1 MKLQLSNNKLTS
13 SIEYPEQLKHLRI
26 KHIFEVQD
34 YIRLW
39 RSSLNSLNNL
49 FAPKSV
55 AVVGASRRDGTL
67 GKMFLDAIVKMKYKG
82 KIYPINPK
90 ADQINNITCFPDISS
105 IPETPDLAIILLP
118 KEMVYKTVE
127 EVAQKKIESIVV
139 ISAGFKEIGKEGKKR
154 EDELIELIRK
164 YDIRMIGPNS
174 MGLFNTDP
182 ALSLNATFS
191 PTSPIPGHVGF
202 VSQSG
207 ALGVAVLELSQKPGL
222 GFSCFVSTGNKADVG
237 DVDCLRFL
245 SEDKNTEAIILY
257 QESIDNPAAFRN
269 ICTEIVPRKPVLTL
283 KAGRTQS
290 GLKAASSHTGALASD
305 DIITDAFLK
314 QSGIIRCETL
324 QELLDSALAFTSQP
338 LPSGK
343 KVGVVTNAGGPG
355 ILVSDALEKHGL
367 VLAPLSDNTIS
378 KLEKILPSEAS
389 PHNPVDMIAS
399 ATHETYTEVCRI
411 LENDPDVNSVIVIIV
426 KPPVNTTPK
435 MIISELKPLIDN
447 SNKPFFFTLMAGE
460 NTYTGLDVFK
470 EAKIPVFSYP
480 ETTARAL
487 GNMIK
492 YTEIRK
498 RFKKSQIVVTEKTE
512 ISLPQDAKKR
522 QASIE
527 EIVPIL
533 EQYNLKVCDY
543 ALVTNSAQAVEFH
556 KMAGKIALKIA
567 NEEIIHKS
575 DEGLVKINLSSPA
588 EIEQAFNNITSRAE
602 ILLPKTITPLL
613 LAQKMVADGIELV
626 LGAKQDPLFGSV
638 IMFGIGGVFVELYK
652 DVVFRVAPL
661 DEPTIE
667 RMIEELRGK
676 KILNGFRNF
685 SPIDKKVLIRTILN
699 FSKLVSEHVEI
710 IEIDLNPLIWS
721 SDDSDLIIV
730 DSRCTIIQ

>member
-1 MKLQLSNNKLTS
+1 
-13 SIEYPEQLKHLRI
+13 
-26 KHIFEVQD
+26 
-34 YIRLW
+34 
-39 RSSLNSLNNL
+39 LNNL

-127 EVAQKKIESIVV
+127 EVETPDLAIILLPKEMVYKTVEEVAQKKIESIVV
-139 ISAGFKEIGKEGKKR
+139 ISAGFKEVGKEGKKR

-257 QESIDNPAAFRN
+257 QESIDNPTAFRN

-305 DIITDAFLK
+305 DMITDAFLK

-389 PHNPVDMIAS
+389 LHNPVDMIAS

-460 NTYTGLDVFK
+460 NTDTGLDVFK

-512 ISLPQDAKKR
+512 TSLPQDAKKR

-638 IMFGIGGVFVELYK
+638 IMFGIGGV
-652 DVVFRVAPL
+652 
-661 DEPTIE
+661 
-667 RMIEELRGK
+667 EELRGK

-685 SPIDKKVLIRTILN
+685 SPIDKKVLIQTILN

-721 SDDSDLIIV
+721 LEYNEPIIV